1 MNLDLMSAADIA
13 EALRLKLRTV
23 RDTLVRRPDFPTP
36 LVVGGSK
43 RWIKSEVQQWM
54 LRQRK
59 TKK

>member
-23 RDTLVRRPDFPTP
+23 RDTLVRRPDFPAP